1 MSLPNTTLTQLQLL
15 QGYHTH
21 THTHTHTHPSLDR
34 SSLSWILNR
43 RSRVSYNLHRTT
55 TFTGR
60 QTTRTCIYAWW
71 GWHGIKE
78 ETARCR
84 WSGMLRNIFVIKTR
98 LSVSSL
104 HLERRWVEGWKWSQD
119 VKKLRKR
126 KTAQE
131 AHAPFRRPAFS
142 SSALSWVQP
151 ASTA

>member
-1 MSLPNTTLTQLQLL
+1 MSLPNTTLTRLQSL

-21 THTHTHTHPSLDR
+21 THTHTHTPPWTALVLAGSL
-34 SSLSWILNR
+34 IEG
-43 RSRVSYNLHRTT
+43 VMYPT

-84 WSGMLRNIFVIKTR
+84 WSGRLRNIFVIKTR

-119 VKKLRKR
+119 VEKLRKR
-126 KTAQE
+126 KTARE

-142 SSALSWVQP
+142 SSALSGVQP
-151 ASTA
+151 ASTAYST